1 MSTQLPHV
9 TLSHRGSSSKSS
21 HLKGQLRLHRGAY
34 VQLPFD
40 LSQAK
45 PWEIWESIALARII
59 ASVQQGKTTPLV
71 VGSSSLLLQGVQ
83 GWISNPNVELYQ
95 PQRRTSQL
103 IPSCRCGTI
112 SVPATLRV
120 YRRTPPI
127 TSERMQVSGLITEHP
142 YDALIRCA
150 MHDDALQAFT
160 LGCSALHKWSG
171 FSNFSQD
178 ACRGRAEVI
187 REKLLSRLEHAKG
200 RRGYAHARRILTT
213 IDPGCSNPA
222 EATLT
227 WVVRTLCPYE
237 VSTQYELSVGG
248 RRFFADIAIP
258 HTKFIIEFDGIE
270 KLGSTQG
277 EFDRAKR
284 LWVQREQALQDQ
296 GWRFLRVNWLDFN
309 DWEALR
315 SRISSAIGVASKPIP
330 ARYALLWEPPSERC
344 DGEGRR
350 FRGHESHWP
359 NGTDGSWT

>member
-21 HLKGQLRLHRGAY
+21 HLKGQLLLHRGAY

-40 LSQAK
+40 FSQAK

-59 ASVQQGKTTPLV
+59 ASVQQGQSTPLI
-71 VGSSSLLLQGVQ
+71 VGTSALLLHGVQ

-95 PQRRTSQL
+95 PKRRTSQL
-103 IPSCRCGTI
+103 IPPCRCGTI
-112 SVPATLRV
+112 SVPAALRV

-127 TSERMQVSGLITEHP
+127 TSERTQVSGLLTEHP

-150 MHDDALQAFT
+150 MHDDALQAFA

-187 REKLLSRLEHAKG
+187 RENLLSRLEREGG
-200 RRGYAHARRILTT
+200 RRGCVRARRILTS
-213 IDPGCSNPA
+213 IDPGCDNPA
-222 EATLT
+222 EAALT
-227 WVVRTLCPYE
+227 WVVRALCPYE
-237 VSTQYELSVGG
+237 VSTQYELSAGG

-258 HTKFIIEFDGIE
+258 HCKLIIEFDGIE
-270 KLGSTQG
+270 KLGLTQG

-284 LWVQREQALQDQ
+284 SWVQREQALQDK
-296 GWRFLRVNWLDFN
+296 GWRFLRVNWMDFN

-315 SRISSAIGVASKPIP
+315 SRISSVIGVASKPIP
-330 ARYALLWEPPSERC
+330 TRFALLWEPPSERC

-350 FRGHESHWP
+350 FRSNEWHGS
-359 NGTDGSWT
+359 DVSWT